1 MKFEN
6 NNWRDPL
13 VDLPR
18 LARKKWPEERFVKFN
33 VEYRSY
39 RRTLEYLRL
48 NYRRIEDDVELW
60 KKYNDASG
68 RLLGAPGAPRPTKS
82 DLLVGKRWKEQEFCL
97 YLDLDDFF
105 IHSNILMDKIARIAS
120 VFLEIRPP
128 RSFSKHKKFLCRE
141 QNIPFRK
148 DEDYARHIRENTS
161 WFESDLK
168 DVRDDLVVHEGA
180 FWAVGTS
187 WGRKGLLSASKM
199 SPFEV
204 KKKQLNVLRE
214 LKKKY
219 RKTLHGIAKV
229 EANLWVLLQ
238 FFEQNIDQIDEEDKS
253 KVKAARQELG
263 GRLPPVPKVADE
275 IFDFLVFFGSHFQ
288 KKI

>member
-1 MKFEN
+1 MKFED

-13 VDLPR
+13 QDLAN
-18 LARKKWPEERFVKFN
+18 LVHKKWQNDQFVRFN

-48 NYRRIEDDVELW
+48 IYSRIKVDNKLHVS
-60 KKYNDASG
+60 YNEASE
-68 RLLGAPGAPRPTKS
+68 RLLGAPSAPSPTKL
-82 DLLVGKRWKEQEFCL
+82 DLLIEKRWKEQGVCL

-105 IHSNILMDKIARIAS
+105 IHSNILMDKVARIAS
-120 VFLEIRPP
+120 VFLKIHPP
-128 RSFSKHKKFLCRE
+128 RKFSDHRKFLRRE

-148 DEDYARHIRENTS
+148 DEDYARYIRENTS

-168 DVRDDLVVHEGA
+168 DVRDDLVIHEGA

-187 WGRKGLLSASKM
+187 WGKKGLLSVSKM

-204 KKKQLNVLRE
+204 KKRQLNVLRG
-214 LKKKY
+214 LRKKY
-219 RKTLHGIAKV
+219 WKILHGIDKV
-229 EANLWVLLQ
+229 EDNLWVLLQ

-263 GRLPPVPKVADE
+263 DRLPSVPKVADE
-275 IFDFLVFFGSHFQ
+275 IFDFLMFFSLHFQ